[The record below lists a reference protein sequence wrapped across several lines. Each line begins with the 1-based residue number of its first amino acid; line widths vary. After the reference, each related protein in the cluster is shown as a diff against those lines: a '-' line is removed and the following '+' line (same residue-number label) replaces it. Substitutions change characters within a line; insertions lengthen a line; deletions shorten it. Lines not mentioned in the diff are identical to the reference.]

1 MKIRITGKP
10 GEGKT
15 AIAVFIAQALATK
28 GIQASTVVDEE
39 ECNIED
45 ILEDCLDTIAKQ
57 QQVDIYIDATYE
69 PVKHEGF
76 LLPGDTPPKSCY
88 NCGGLQTWCP
98 SCEVYT
104 QTCCVGRGTCACA

>member
-1 MKIRITGKP
+1 MKIRITGRV

-28 GIQASTVVDEE
+28 GIQASVAVDEE
-39 ECNIED
+39 ESNIED

-57 QQVDIYIDATYE
+57 QQVDICIDATYE
-69 PVKHEGF
+69 TVKYK
-76 LLPGDTPPKSCY
+76 GDIPCED
-88 NCGGLQTWCP
+88 CGGLQTWCP